1 MVQSAQGRASGKII
15 LMGEHSVVY
24 SKPAIALPFAAVQ
37 VLTTVTEKSGDLSV
51 NCAFYDGLVHEMP
64 KVYES
69 LKHAIRFS
77 LYRLGVSQNPA
88 IHIEITSTIP
98 AERGMG
104 SSAAVAVSVARALFS
119 FYDKELTAKE
129 LWDIA
134 QSSERIAHGNPSG
147 VDVTTI
153 SREQSVYFVKDEAIE
168 VLNLDLPAY
177 LVVADTGKIGHTLEA
192 VQHVADWI
200 EMENEGTADLYFS
213 PQGHIE
219 ALGQLAKTSKKALLN
234 QDIKTLGDCMNQAQT
249 YLVDLGVSDKGLDR
263 LVVAARQAG
272 ALGAK
277 LTGGGRGGC
286 MIALAESLTSA
297 KKIAVKLKESGAT
310 QTWLQSLGASSDEKL
325 LQRDFLKGDV

>member
-1 MVQSAQGRASGKII
+1 MAKTAQGRASGKII

-24 SKPAIALPFAAVQ
+24 GKPAIALPFEAVE
-37 VLTTVTEKSGDLSV
+37 VLTTVTEGEGDLTV

-88 IHIEITSTIP
+88 IKIEITSTIP

-104 SSAAVAVSVARALFS
+104 SSAAVAVSVARALFAS
-119 FYDKELTAKE
+119 YEKELTESE

-134 QSSERIAHGNPSG
+134 QSSEKIAHGNPSG

-153 SREQSVYFVKDEAIE
+153 SREQSVYFVKGQPIE
-168 VLNLDLPAY
+168 ILDVDLPGY
-177 LVVADTGKIGHTLEA
+177 LVVADTGHIGHTLEA

-200 EMENEGTADLYFS
+200 DIENQGGADLYFS

-219 ALGQLAKTSKKALLN
+219 ILGELVAASKEALLDR
-234 QDIKTLGDCMNQAQT
+234 DINRLGKLMNRAQG
-249 YLVDLGVSDKGLDR
+249 YLYDLGVSDASLEH
-263 LVVAARQAG
+263 LVQTAREAG

-286 MIALAESLTSA
+286 MIALASSA
-297 KKIAVKLKESGAT
+297 DQAHSIAQALEQEGAS
-310 QTWLQSLGASSDEKL
+310 QTWIQSLAK
-325 LQRDFLKGDV
+325 V